1 MTFFTNSKK
10 YAKKIKKAEKCVVYE
25 NTVRELFSCE
35 QFKKGAEAKGHQV
48 NMVQSLRRLYEKWRY
63 LCIKRWHGWNTR
75 NVSESRCT
83 CTGYSGLFLWNQFPD
98 ENIYWPHLGKKEVY
112 YIISAGLGEDIIER
126 PLGDLDGFV
135 EHLEE
140 YKIAGKI
147 YAANV
152 MDAGLVRNQSVFPKA
167 YDMGYAI

>member
-1 MTFFTNSKK
+1 MHMQQKQRMLLLTKK
-10 YAKKIKKAEKCVVYE
+10 
-25 NTVRELFSCE
+25 L
-35 QFKKGAEAKGHQV
+35 
-48 NMVQSLRRLYEKWRY
+48 
-63 LCIKRWHGWNTR
+63 
-75 NVSESRCT
+75 NVMASFYPMYDFAVKVGGDC
-83 CTGYSGLFLWNQFPD
+83 LMLIWQHF
-98 ENIYWPHLGKKEVY
+98 GKKEVY

-152 MDAGLVRNQSVFPKA
+152 MDAGLVRNQSVFKKA
-167 YDMGYAI
+167 YDMGYSVQNAEKLRVGE

>member
-1 MTFFTNSKK
+1 MYIGNFKCCFSLEVIVCCLHENVF
-10 YAKKIKKAEKCVVYE
+10 YA
-25 NTVRELFSCE
+25 
-35 QFKKGAEAKGHQV
+35 
-48 NMVQSLRRLYEKWRY
+48 
-63 LCIKRWHGWNTR
+63 
-75 NVSESRCT
+75 
-83 CTGYSGLFLWNQFPD
+83 
-98 ENIYWPHLGKKEVY
+98 Y

-152 MDAGLVRNQSVFPKA
+152 MDAGLVRNQSVFKKA
-167 YDMGYAI
+167 YDMGYSVQNAEKLRVGE